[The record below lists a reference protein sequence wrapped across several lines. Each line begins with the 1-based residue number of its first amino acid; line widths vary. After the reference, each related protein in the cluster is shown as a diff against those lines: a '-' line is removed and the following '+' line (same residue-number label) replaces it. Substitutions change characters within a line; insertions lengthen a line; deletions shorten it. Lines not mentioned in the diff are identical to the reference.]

1 MVSLRVIQKSKKILF
16 YSHQSFLILTELVL
30 QKLPPHS
37 SANLWAHSLQAILL
51 NKKCKV
57 QEGQTSSKLELES
70 QSSFHIVGQARKNK
84 PSAKLDE
91 DGIASSLSYCTGESV
106 KLLKSIAKDLP
117 ENQHF
122 RTELNKPVF
131 KCVLG
136 FARNIDKHSVQ
147 QVR

>member
-1 MVSLRVIQKSKKILF
+1 M
-16 YSHQSFLILTELVL
+16 
-30 QKLPPHS
+30 
-37 SANLWAHSLQAILL
+37 
-51 NKKCKV
+51 
-57 QEGQTSSKLELES
+57 
-70 QSSFHIVGQARKNK
+70 
-84 PSAKLDE
+84 
-91 DGIASSLSYCTGESV
+91 

-147 QVR
+147 QVRQLMFNLLENLTLKKQELSAQKAKQRTQAQ